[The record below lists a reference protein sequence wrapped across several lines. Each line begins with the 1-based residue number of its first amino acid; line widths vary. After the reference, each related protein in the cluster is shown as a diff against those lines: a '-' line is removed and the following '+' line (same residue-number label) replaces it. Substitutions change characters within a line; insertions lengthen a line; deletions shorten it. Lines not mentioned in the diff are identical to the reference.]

1 MTFLETE
8 LRRRKIPFLKS
19 KRRIRCFPH
28 IVNLTCQ
35 AVLGVITDM
44 DFAAPEAADFV
55 PRPADAAPT
64 FMDTVRRDPV
74 ATVRTTVRVIR
85 ASSLRR
91 QYFSDILKALQQ
103 KDLQLLRDVN
113 TRWSSTLLMID
124 RAVLLREVR
133 FSPACNFSFTVTFTG
148 DRQVPFRPPFRD
160 LHKYKLRDNDWDAL
174 KAFQRILAVPHAFQ
188 QKLSAEKTPTLGHA
202 LPAFEAM
209 ISAWQKQ
216 QLSHPETADIVQKGI
231 DKLESY
237 RDRVKEVPVYIL
249 SMLINPAVKLRW
261 FEKHWPERVQEIKD
275 LFLHELRPY
284 RTNLTNTPARAS
296 QNSWADEVLGMDTPD
311 RPTHSQNLAD
321 EVQSYFTEASYH
333 LGSVRYWEES
343 QLRYPT

>member
-1 MTFLETE
+1 NF
-8 LRRRKIPFLKS
+8 
-19 KRRIRCFPH
+19 RCFPH
-28 IVNLTCQ
+28 IVNLACK
-35 AVLGVITDM
+35 AVLGAITDM

-55 PRPADAAPT
+55 PRPADAALT

-91 QYFSDILKALQQ
+91 QYFSDILKSLQQ
-103 KDLQLLRDVN
+103 KDLQLLRDVD

-124 RAVLLREVR
+124 RAVLLHEAIDK
-133 FSPACNFSFTVTFTG
+133 FLSDP
-148 DRQVPFRPPFRD
+148 QFRD
-160 LHKYKLRDNDWDAL
+160 LHKYKLGDNDWDAL

-188 QKLSAEKTPTLGHA
+188 QKLSAKKTPTLGHA

-249 SMLINPAVKLRW
+249 SMREFILDFYMWYSLHIQLSTLQSNCGGLRSTGPS
-261 FEKHWPERVQEIKD
+261 ESKRS
-275 LFLHELRPY
+275 
-284 RTNLTNTPARAS
+284 RTC
-296 QNSWADEVLGMDTPD
+296 
-311 RPTHSQNLAD
+311 
-321 EVQSYFTEASYH
+321 SYMRC
-333 LGSVRYWEES
+333 V
-343 QLRYPT
+343 

>member
-8 LRRRKIPFLKS
+8 LRRRKITFLKS

-28 IVNLTCQ
+28 IVNLACQ
-35 AVLGVITDM
+35 AVLGAITDM
-44 DFAAPEAADFV
+44 DFVAPEAADFV

-64 FMDTVRRDPV
+64 FMDTVQCDPV

-85 ASSLRR
+85 ASSLCR

-103 KDLQLLRDVN
+103 KDLQLLRDVD

-124 RAVLLREVR
+124 RAVLLREAIDK
-133 FSPACNFSFTVTFTG
+133 FLSDP
-148 DRQVPFRPPFRD
+148 QFRD
-160 LHKYKLRDNDWDAL
+160 LHKYKLGDNDWDAL

-333 LGSVRYWEES
+333 
-343 QLRYPT
+343 